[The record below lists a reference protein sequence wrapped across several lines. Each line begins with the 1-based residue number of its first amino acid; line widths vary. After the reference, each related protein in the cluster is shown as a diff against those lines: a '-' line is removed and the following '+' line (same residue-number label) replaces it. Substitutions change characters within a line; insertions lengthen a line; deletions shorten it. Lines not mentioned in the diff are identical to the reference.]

1 MDETYDTG
9 ALRAA
14 LADSHARLD
23 RQREFMARL
32 VHEFR
37 SPLNAIAGF
46 AEIMADGRFGPL
58 GNPRYVDYAK
68 DIRSAALLLAELASD
83 MLDAAKYGSG
93 KYTLEE
99 ARCDLAETLRAA
111 ASAMRGLALRKR
123 QTLEVALPERLPLF
137 ADARALRQVAVNL
150 LSNAVKFTPT
160 EGTISLSAGMDAQ
173 GAVEFAVGDTGLG
186 MSAEEIRRVREP
198 FKGSSDGLWGE
209 RGSGLGL
216 PIVRALVELHG
227 GEVEIASEMGEGTI
241 VRVRLPAWRAH
252 GKPPPVHPWENA
264 A

>member
-1 MDETYDTG
+1 MDVAPEN
-9 ALRAA
+9 AELRAE
-14 LADSHARLD
+14 LADLRARLD

-68 DIRSAALLLAELASD
+68 DIRAAAMQLAEMAGD
-83 MLDAAKYGSG
+83 ALDAAKYGSG
-93 KYTLEE
+93 RYTLDES
-99 ARCDLAETLRAA
+99 RCDLVEVLRQA

-123 QTLEVALPERLPLF
+123 QDLALDLPDRLSLY
-137 ADARALRQVAVNL
+137 ADARALRQVAINL
-150 LSNAVKFTPT
+150 LSNAIKFTPASGLIAVRA
-160 EGTISLSAGMDAQ
+160 GTDGAGAL
-173 GAVEFAVGDTGLG
+173 EFAVRDSGLG
-186 MSAEEIRRVREP
+186 MSREEIGRAREP

-216 PIVRALVELHG
+216 PIVRALVDLHG
-227 GEVEIASEMGEGTI
+227 GTVAIASERGEGTE
-241 VRVRLPAWRAH
+241 VRVALPAWRSH
-252 GKPPPVHPWENA
+252 GKPPPVHPWEDA